1 MNRQNGNNQL
11 TDGQRKLL
19 AILRTPKRGDDD
31 HLSKEEFEAMTQPG
45 VDTRSPK
52 FITNSTHVYQCKI
65 CRKAAIQLGTFS
77 DEFFAD
83 ENEDDD

>member
-1 MNRQNGNNQL
+1 
-11 TDGQRKLL
+11 
-19 AILRTPKRGDDD
+19 
-31 HLSKEEFEAMTQPG
+31 MTQPG